1 MEGVPFTQGDFS
13 LHHDLFTNDVLL
25 FKSITPNFKGKLY
38 SPKGTRSVSVHLNG
52 IESLGVWTMA
62 DDSPFIC
69 FEPWDGYPDIS
80 TESTLNL
87 EEKKN
92 ILRITSDK
100 PYQSTATFVFE

>member
-1 MEGVPFTQGDFS
+1 
-13 LHHDLFTNDVLL
+13 
-25 FKSITPNFKGKLY
+25 
-38 SPKGTRSVSVHLNG
+38 
-52 IESLGVWTMA
+52 MA

-80 TESTLNL
+80 TESTLDL